1 MTIYLTL
8 LNAGYASYTRQ
19 SICHTLSATGWVKT
33 ASLVAPAEFA
43 AASQSPTGLM
53 VTGGLSGNDRLSTTQ
68 IFDGETFTL
77 GTDIP
82 VKTSSHC
89 QVYTGTAVYIA
100 GMCIYHVY
108 CVLYIINMY
117 IIYYLLYIIFTI
129 FVLYI
134 IYDMIYC

>member
-1 MTIYLTL
+1 MTVYLTL
-8 LNAGYASYTRQ
+8 LNAGRSSDYTVQ

-33 ASLVAPAEFA
+33 ASLVGPAGVA

-53 VTGGLSGNDRLSTTQ
+53 VTGGRSGNDWLSTTQ

-82 VKTSSHC
+82 VKTSGHC

-100 GMCIYHVY
+100 GMCIYCILCTVY
-108 CVLYIINMY
+108 YQYVHYILFIIYNIDCIC
-117 IIYYLLYIIFTI
+117 IIYYI
-129 FVLYI
+129 
-134 IYDMIYC
+134 

>member
-1 MTIYLTL
+1 MTVYLTL
-8 LNAGYASYTRQ
+8 LNAGWSSGTQ

-53 VTGGLSGNDRLSTTQ
+53 VTGGSSYGDYLSTTQ

-100 GMCIYHVY
+100 GMCIH
-108 CVLYIINMY
+108 C
-117 IIYYLLYIIFTI
+117 
-129 FVLYI
+129 
-134 IYDMIYC
+134 IYC